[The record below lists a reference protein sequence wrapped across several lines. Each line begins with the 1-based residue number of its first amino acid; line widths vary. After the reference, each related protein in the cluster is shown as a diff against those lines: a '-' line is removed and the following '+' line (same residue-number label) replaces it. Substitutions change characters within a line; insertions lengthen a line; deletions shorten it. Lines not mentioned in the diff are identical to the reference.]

1 MAWSDLSPD
10 EKQTLVEHLEDL
22 RKSILISVI
31 AIIIAAV
38 FCFYYSE
45 QILNI
50 IIIPLKSFN
59 ENLVVTGVAEA
70 FIVKLKLAF
79 LAGFILAFPVVVWA
93 IWRFFKPALYPRERR
108 YIYIIFPVTV
118 LLFVAG
124 VLFSYF
130 GVLRLVINFMIY
142 MAGENLETMFK
153 VDQYVSF
160 VMAFTI
166 PFGIVFELP
175 VVVYFLARFGLITS
189 EWLATNRKYALL
201 VIVVLS
207 SILTPGGDPFS
218 MILMASAVY
227 LLYEISVWVAKL
239 ARPGREGQG
248 KKRKKFWR
256 RKGDVAEDLTDLDLS
271 AEDKSINKDKTEE

>member
-45 QILNI
+45 QILNVI
-50 IIIPLKSFN
+50 MIPLKSFN

-79 LAGFILAFPVVVWA
+79 LAGFILAFPIVVWA
-93 IWRFFKPALYPRERR
+93 IWRFFKPALYPKERR
-108 YIYIIFPVTV
+108 YIYIIFPVSV
-118 LLFVAG
+118 FLFAAG
-124 VLFSYF
+124 ILFSYF
-130 GVLRLVINFMIY
+130 VVLKLVLNFLIF
-142 MAGENLETMFK
+142 MAGENLDTMFK
-153 VDQYVSF
+153 VDQYVTF

-175 VVVYFLARFGLITS
+175 IVVYFLAKFGLITS
-189 EWLATNRKYALL
+189 EWLAKNRKYALL
-201 VIVVLS
+201 VIVILS
-207 SILTPGGDPFS
+207 SVLTPGGDPFS
-218 MILMASAVY
+218 MIMMASAVY

-239 ARPGREGQG
+239 ARPGAEG
-248 KKRKKFWR
+248 KKKTRKRFWR
-256 RKGDVAEDLTDLDLS
+256 RKRYADEDLTDLDLS
-271 AEDKSINKDKTEE
+271 ADDDFINEDETEE